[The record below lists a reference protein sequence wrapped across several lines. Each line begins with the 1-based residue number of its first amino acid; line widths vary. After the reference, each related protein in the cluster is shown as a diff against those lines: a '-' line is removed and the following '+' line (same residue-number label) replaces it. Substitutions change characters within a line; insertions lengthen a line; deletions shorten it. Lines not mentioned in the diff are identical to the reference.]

1 MATSPHLAGQKLG
14 HYLILQQIGAGGMGI
29 VYLAQDERL
38 DRKVALKIL
47 PPGAL
52 SDEKA
57 RKRFRKEALTLSKL
71 NNPNIATVFDFD
83 TQGAMDFLVME
94 YVEGCTLTETLAK
107 CGLPEKRILPLGE
120 QIAKTLEDAHE
131 HGIVHCDL
139 KPGNIMVTPKEQIK
153 LLDFGLARLL
163 RTTASAPTE
172 SLIELHGAG
181 TLPYMAPEQLRG
193 ELPDF
198 RSDIYSLGAVLYE
211 MCTRQQMFTDVDR
224 LGLVDAILH
233 SAPRPP
239 TAINPQIS
247 AGLETIILKALD
259 KDPNRRYQSA
269 RELFVDLSRLSKPV
283 PAAVPTVHRTYR
295 VMLLILLMGWG
306 SVAIIA
312 GIFAFGRWHPL
323 KHEPKHQSVLIA
335 DFDNRTGEPV
345 FDQTVPELLTTA
357 LEQSPYLSVFPSI
370 RIRDALQRME
380 RSGTLHID
388 EATGREICLREGV
401 QALLQGSLS
410 KIGKNYVLVA
420 RAVGPDG
427 GYLVSAEQ
435 VVPEADRVPEA
446 VDSIAKK
453 IRVGLGE
460 SVTSVTQSSVPLE
473 QVTSKSLEALRYF
486 SLAKVSLYNGDS
498 QVARGLFQRALELD
512 PTFAMAHEY
521 LGITYVHLNDPVRAK
536 KELLDAT
543 RLTDHVTEI
552 EKHKILGD
560 YNLLVRNYDEAIGHF
575 QLLIRLQPQ
584 DPAAYLNLGDC
595 YAGKFQF
602 DSAVYNAEKG
612 VSLQSQSGPRDN
624 LVEILLLKGDT
635 TRALALAQDILR
647 EDPHDSRARNYLGKL
662 YLVNGQPNEA
672 RRIFESMVHA
682 GGDDEAEGWDALAD
696 LALAT
701 GHYREARSDL
711 EAGIVADQKRGGEYS
726 ELKKRILLG
735 TLTGDQGS
743 ISRFAGALSES
754 DEPDPQLVL
763 LLGVALAQGNKLQDG
778 QNMLRTIARLVHQN
792 PVPTTQS
799 FQYLLA
805 AELALARGSPLDAL
819 QSAQEAV
826 HYENSSFALET
837 LARCYE
843 AAGKYEDAIREYEQ
857 VLARGNERSHSYDT
871 PAFHKI
877 AEAHYRLGTL
887 YERAGRP
894 ESARRCL
901 QEFLNY
907 SSQPDSNLEIYR
919 DAERRLRALNV
930 SVDH

>member
-1 MATSPHLAGQKLG
+1 MATSPHLVGHRLS
-14 HYLILQQIGAGGMGI
+14 HYLILQQLGAGGMGV

-47 PPGAL
+47 PAGAL
-52 SDEKA
+52 SDENA
-57 RKRFRKEALTLSKL
+57 RKRFRNEALTLSKL
-71 NNPNIATVFDFD
+71 NHPNIATVFDFD
-83 TQGAMDFLVME
+83 TQDATDFLVME
-94 YVEGCTLTETLAK
+94 YVEGFTLTATLAK
-107 CGLPEKRILPLGE
+107 RGLSEKQILALGE

-131 HGIVHCDL
+131 HSIVHCDL
-139 KPGNIMVTPKEQIK
+139 TPRNIMVTPKEQIK

-163 RTTASAPTE
+163 RTTASASTE
-172 SLIELHGAG
+172 SLIALHGAG
-181 TLPYMAPEQLRG
+181 TLPYMAPEQFRG

-224 LGLVDAILH
+224 LGLVNAILH
-233 SAPRPP
+233 DAPRPP

-269 RELFVDLSRLSKPV
+269 RELLVDLSRLSTPV
-283 PAAVPTVHRTYR
+283 PLVTGVRTVNRTHR
-295 VMLLILLMGWG
+295 VILLMSCGAI
-306 SVAIIA
+306 AIIA
-312 GIFAFGRWHPL
+312 GIFAFERWRPL
-323 KHEPKHQSVLIA
+323 KHEPTHQSVLIA
-335 DFDNRTGEPV
+335 DFENRTGEPV
-345 FDQTVPELLTTA
+345 FDQAVPELLTTA
-357 LEQSPYLSVFPSI
+357 LEQSRYLSVFPSI
-370 RIRDALQRME
+370 RIRDALRRME
-380 RSGTLHID
+380 RSDTVHLD
-388 EATGREICLREGV
+388 EATGREICLREGL

-427 GYLVSAEQ
+427 GNLVSTEQ
-435 VVPEADRVPEA
+435 VVPEADQVPEA

-453 IRVGLGE
+453 IRIGLGE
-460 SVTSVTQSSVPLE
+460 SLTSVTQSSVPLE
-473 QVTSKSLEALRYF
+473 QVTSKSLEAIRYF
-486 SLAKVSLYNGDS
+486 SLGKVGLYNGDS

-543 RLTDHVTEI
+543 RLTDRVTEI

-560 YNLLVRNYDEAIGHF
+560 YNLLVRNYDEAIGQF

-595 YAGKFQF
+595 YAGKFQY
-602 DSAVYNAEKG
+602 DSAVYEVEKG

-624 LVEILLLKGDT
+624 LVEILLLKGNT
-635 TRALALAQDILR
+635 ARALALAQEILR
-647 EDPHDSRARNYLGKL
+647 KDPTDSRARNYLGKL
-662 YLVNGQPNEA
+662 YLLNGQPTEA
-672 RRIFESMVHA
+672 RRIFESMVDA
-682 GGDDEAEGWDALAD
+682 GGDEEAEAWSALAD

-701 GHYREARSDL
+701 GQYREARSDL
-711 EAGIVADQKRGGEYS
+711 EAGIVADQKRGGVYS

-735 TLTGDQGS
+735 TLTSDQGA
-743 ISRFAGALSES
+743 ILQFAGALSKS

-763 LLGVALAQGNKLQDG
+763 LLGVALAQGHQLQDG
-778 QNMLRTIARLVHQN
+778 QNMLRMMKRLVRQN

-805 AELALARGSPLDAL
+805 AELALARGSLRSAL

-826 HYENSSFALET
+826 RYENSSFALET

-843 AAGKYEDAIREYEQ
+843 ATGKDEDAIREYEQ

-877 AEAHYRLGTL
+877 VDAHYRLGTL
-887 YERAGRP
+887 FESAGQSERAR
-894 ESARRCL
+894 SYL
-901 QEFLNY
+901 QQFLKY
-907 SSQPDSNLEIYR
+907 WSQPDSNLEIYR
-919 DAERRLRALNV
+919 DAERRLRSLTV
-930 SVDH
+930 SVGH

>member
-1 MATSPHLAGQKLG
+1 MATSPHLVGHKLS
-14 HYLILQQIGAGGMGI
+14 HYLILQQIGAGGMGV

-47 PPGAL
+47 PAGAL
-52 SDEKA
+52 ADESA

-83 TQGAMDFLVME
+83 TQDAMDFLVME
-94 YVEGCTLTETLAK
+94 YVEGFTLTETLAK
-107 CGLPEKRILPLGE
+107 RRLPEKRILALCE

-211 MCTRQQMFTDVDR
+211 MCTQQQMFTDVDR
-224 LGLVDAILH
+224 FGLVDAILH
-233 SAPRPP
+233 NAPRPP

-247 AGLETIILKALD
+247 ADLETIILKALD
-259 KDPNRRYQSA
+259 KDPNRRYQSV
-269 RELFVDLSRLSKPV
+269 RELLVDLSRLGTPV
-283 PAAVPTVHRTYR
+283 PPVTAVRTLRTQR
-295 VMLLILLMGWG
+295 VILLMSCG
-306 SVAIIA
+306 AIAVIA
-312 GIFAFGRWHPL
+312 GIFAFERWRPL
-323 KHEPKHQSVLIA
+323 KHEPKHQSVLIGN
-335 DFDNRTGEPV
+335 FDNRTGEPV

-357 LEQSPYLSVFPSI
+357 LEQSRYLSVFPSI
-370 RIRDALQRME
+370 RIRDALRRME
-380 RSGTLHID
+380 RSGTDHMD
-388 EATGREICLREGV
+388 EATGREICSREGL

-427 GYLVSAEQ
+427 EYLVSTEQ
-435 VVPEADRVPEA
+435 VVPEADQLPEA
-446 VDSIAKK
+446 VDSVAKK
-453 IRVGLGE
+453 IRIGLGE
-460 SVTSVTQSSVPLE
+460 SLTSVTQSSVPLE
-473 QVTSKSLEALRYF
+473 QVTSKSLEAIRYF
-486 SLAKVSLYNGDS
+486 SLGKVGLYNGDS

-543 RLTDHVTEI
+543 RLTDRVTEI

-560 YNLLVRNYDEAIGHF
+560 FNLLVRNYDEAIGHF

-584 DPAAYLNLGDC
+584 DPAAYLNLGDS

-612 VSLQSQSGPRDN
+612 VSLQSQTGPRDN
-624 LVEILLLKGDT
+624 LVEILFLKGDT
-635 TRALALAQDILR
+635 ARAFGLVQEILR
-647 EDPHDSRARNYLGKL
+647 EDPKDSRARNYLGKL
-662 YLVNGQPNEA
+662 YLVNGHPNEA
-672 RRIFESMVHA
+672 RLIFERMVQA
-682 GGDDEAEGWDALAD
+682 GGDEEAEGWDALAD

-711 EAGIVADQKRGGEYS
+711 EAGIVADQKRGGVYS

-743 ISRFAGALSES
+743 IIRLAGALSKS

-763 LLGVALAQGNKLQDG
+763 LLGVALARGHQLQDG
-778 QNMLRTIARLVHQN
+778 QNMLRTIAHLVRQS
-792 PVPTTQS
+792 PVPTTRS
-799 FQYLLA
+799 FQYLLT
-805 AELALARGSPLDAL
+805 AELALARGSPQAAL

-826 HYENSSFALET
+826 HYENSPFALET

-857 VLARGNERSHSYDT
+857 VLARGSERSQSYDA

-877 AEAHYRLGTL
+877 VEVHYRLGTL
-887 YERAGRP
+887 FESAGRP
-894 ESARRCL
+894 ESARRYL

-907 SSQPDSNLEIYR
+907 WSQPDSNLEIYR
-919 DAERRLRALNV
+919 DAEGRLRSLTV
-930 SVDH
+930 SGGH

>member
-1 MATSPHLAGQKLG
+1 MATSPHLVGHKLS
-14 HYLILQQIGAGGMGI
+14 HYLILQQLGAGGMGI

-47 PPGAL
+47 PAGAL
-52 SDEKA
+52 SDENA

-83 TQGAMDFLVME
+83 TQDAMDFLVME
-94 YVEGCTLTETLAK
+94 YVEGFTLTETLAK
-107 CGLPEKRILPLGE
+107 HGLPEKQILALGE

-131 HGIVHCDL
+131 HRIVHCDL
-139 KPGNIMVTPKEQIK
+139 TPGNIMVTPKDQIK

-163 RTTASAPTE
+163 RTTASASTE
-172 SLIELHGAG
+172 SFIELHGAG

-211 MCTRQQMFTDVDR
+211 MCTRQRMFTDVDK
-224 LGLVDAILH
+224 LGLVNAILH
-233 SAPRPP
+233 NAPRPP

-259 KDPNRRYQSA
+259 KDPNHRYQSA
-269 RELFVDLSRLSKPV
+269 RELLVDLSRLST
-283 PAAVPTVHRTYR
+283 AVPPVTGVRTVNRTHR
-295 VMLLILLMGWG
+295 LILLM
-306 SVAIIA
+306 SCCAIAIIA
-312 GIFAFGRWHPL
+312 GIFAFEHWRPL
-323 KHEPKHQSVLIA
+323 KHEAKHQSVLIA

-357 LEQSPYLSVFPSI
+357 LEQSRYLSVFPSI

-380 RSGTLHID
+380 RSGTIHLD
-388 EATGREICLREGV
+388 EATGREICLREGL

-420 RAVGPDG
+420 RAMSPDG
-427 GYLVSAEQ
+427 GYLVSTEQ
-435 VVPEADRVPEA
+435 VVPEADQVPEA

-453 IRVGLGE
+453 IRIGLGE
-460 SVTSVTQSSVPLE
+460 SLTSVTQSSVPLE

-486 SLAKVSLYNGDS
+486 SLGKVGLYNGDS

-543 RLTDHVTEI
+543 RLTDRVTEI

-560 YNLLVRNYDEAIGHF
+560 YSLLVRNYDEAIGHF

-602 DSAVYNAEKG
+602 DSAVYQAEKG

-624 LVEILLLKGDT
+624 LVEIFLLKGDT
-635 TRALALAQDILR
+635 TRALALVQEILR
-647 EDPHDSRARNYLGKL
+647 DDPKDSRARNYLGKL

-672 RRIFESMVHA
+672 RRIFESMVQA
-682 GGDDEAEGWDALAD
+682 GGDEEAEGWDALAD

-711 EAGIVADQKRGGEYS
+711 EAGVVADQKRGDVYS
-726 ELKKRILLG
+726 EVKKRILLG
-735 TLTGDQGS
+735 TLTGDQRS
-743 ISRFAGALSES
+743 IIRFAGTFSKS
-754 DEPDPQLVL
+754 DEPDPQLLL
-763 LLGVALAQGNKLQDG
+763 LLGVALARGHQLQDA
-778 QNMLRTIARLVHQN
+778 QNMLRTIARLVRQN

-799 FQYLLA
+799 FQFLLT
-805 AELALARGSPLDAL
+805 AELALARGSPMTAL

-857 VLARGNERSHSYDT
+857 VLARRNERSHSYDT

-877 AEAHYRLGTL
+877 VEAHYQLGTL
-887 YERAGRP
+887 FEIAGRP
-894 ESARRCL
+894 ESARRYL
-901 QEFLNY
+901 QDFLKY
-907 SSQPDSNLEIYR
+907 WSQPDSNLEIYG
-919 DAERRLRALNV
+919 DAERRLRTLSV
-930 SVDH
+930 SVGH

>member
-1 MATSPHLAGQKLG
+1 MATYPHLVGQKLS
-14 HYLILQQIGAGGMGI
+14 HYLILQQLGAGGMGV

-47 PPGAL
+47 PAGAL
-52 SDEKA
+52 SDENA

-71 NNPNIATVFDFD
+71 NHPNIATVFDFD
-83 TQGAMDFLVME
+83 TQDATDFLVME
-94 YVEGCTLTETLAK
+94 YVEGFTLTETLAK
-107 CGLPEKRILPLGE
+107 RGLPEKQILALGE

-131 HGIVHCDL
+131 HRIVHCDL
-139 KPGNIMVTPKEQIK
+139 TPRNIMVTPKEQIK

-163 RTTASAPTE
+163 RTTASASTE
-172 SLIELHGAG
+172 SLIALHGAG
-181 TLPYMAPEQLRG
+181 TLPYIAPEQFRG

-211 MCTRQQMFTDVDR
+211 MCTRQQMFADVDR
-224 LGLVDAILH
+224 IGLVNAILH
-233 SAPRPP
+233 DAPRPP

-269 RELFVDLSRLSKPV
+269 EELSVDLSRLSTPV
-283 PAAVPTVHRTYR
+283 PPVTVGRTVNWTHR
-295 VMLLILLMGWG
+295 VILLMSCG
-306 SVAIIA
+306 AIATIA
-312 GIFAFGRWHPL
+312 GIFAFERWRPL
-323 KHEPKHQSVLIA
+323 KHEPTRQSVLIA
-335 DFDNRTGEPV
+335 DFENRTGEAV
-345 FDQTVPELLTTA
+345 FDQAVPELLTTA
-357 LEQSPYLSVFPSI
+357 LEQSRYLSVFPSI
-370 RIRDALQRME
+370 RIRDALRRME
-380 RSGTLHID
+380 RSDTVNLD
-388 EATGREICLREGV
+388 EATGREICLREGL

-410 KIGKNYVLVA
+410 KIGKNYILVA

-427 GYLVSAEQ
+427 GNLVSTEQ
-435 VVPEADRVPEA
+435 VVPGADQVPEA
-446 VDSIAKK
+446 VDSIAKT
-453 IRVGLGE
+453 IRIGLGE
-460 SVTSVTQSSVPLE
+460 SLTSVTQSSVPLE
-473 QVTSKSLEALRYF
+473 KVTSKSLEAIRYF
-486 SLAKVSLYNGDS
+486 SLGKVGLYNGDS

-543 RLTDHVTEI
+543 RLTDRVTEI

-595 YAGKFQF
+595 YAGKFQY
-602 DSAVYNAEKG
+602 DSAVYEVEKG
-612 VSLQSQSGPRDN
+612 VSLQLQSGPRDN

-635 TRALALAQDILR
+635 TRALVLAQEILR
-647 EDPHDSRARNYLGKL
+647 KDPKDSRARNYLGKL
-662 YLVNGQPNEA
+662 YLLNGQPNEA
-672 RRIFESMVHA
+672 RRIFESVVDA
-682 GGDDEAEGWDALAD
+682 GGDEEAEAWSALAD

-701 GHYREARSDL
+701 GRYREARSDL
-711 EAGIVADQKRGGEYS
+711 EAGIVADQKRGGVYS

-735 TLTGDQGS
+735 TLTGDQGA
-743 ISRFAGALSES
+743 ILRFASALSKT

-763 LLGVALAQGNKLQDG
+763 LLGVAFAQGHQLQDG
-778 QNMLRTIARLVHQN
+778 QNMLRIMKRLVHQN

-805 AELALARGSPLDAL
+805 AELALARGSPLSAL

-843 AAGKYEDAIREYEQ
+843 ATGKYEDAIREYEH
-857 VLARGNERSHSYDT
+857 VLARSNERSHSYDT
-871 PAFHKI
+871 PAFYKI
-877 AEAHYRLGTL
+877 VDAHYRLGTL
-887 YERAGRP
+887 FESAGQPERAR
-894 ESARRCL
+894 SNL
-901 QEFLNY
+901 QQFLKY
-907 SSQPDSNLEIYR
+907 WSQPDSDLEIYR
-919 DAERRLRALNV
+919 DAERRLRTLTV
-930 SVDH
+930 SAGH